1 MMARV
6 GAGGSAHSAPH
17 MPTPE
22 QIAVNT
28 WFPDRD
34 LAVYVDEFGRTGF
47 QGGLNWYRAGGFG
60 TAEQEMYSGR
70 TIDQSSVYIAGAQ
83 DWGSCQ
89 SPGVLERMQAV
100 A

>member
-70 TIDQSSVYIAGAQ
+70 TIDQPSVYIAGAQ